1 MLIIGA
7 DEVGRGSL
15 AGPVTVGAVMAPEE
29 LSGMNVTDSKKLTA
43 GQRRAIDA
51 TLRAYPGIKF
61 ALASRPASDIDKH
74 GIAECL
80 KQCFAEVVQKMMIAA
95 NGQKLRVQI
104 DGEAIKGFPFQ
115 ADYIVKG
122 DSKVWAIGAASI
134 IAKVWRDAYMDDLSL
149 NHRVY
154 GWDRNAGYGTPGH
167 TNAIRAHGLTEFHR
181 ATFCRAFTKPFVAA
195 ESEPA
200 ANIISDLFG

>member
-1 MLIIGA
+1 MMVIGA

-15 AGPVTVGAVMAPEE
+15 AGPVTVGAVLAPED
-29 LSGMNVTDSKKLTA
+29 LSGMNVRDSKKLTA

-61 ALASRPASDIDKH
+61 ALASRPASDIDKY

-95 NGQKLRVQI
+95 NGQKVRVLI

-115 ADYIVKG
+115 AEYDAQVEPLYADYYAKERYL
-122 DSKVWAIGAASI
+122 WAGCLAQVGAHYVEYLAQVDAHYVEYK
-134 IAKVWRDAYMDDLSL
+134 AKVDAIWADYYAKRDA
-149 NHRVY
+149 
-154 GWDRNAGYGTPGH
+154 
-167 TNAIRAHGLTEFHR
+167 
-181 ATFCRAFTKPFVAA
+181 
-195 ESEPA
+195 
-200 ANIISDLFG
+200 LFDEMFPWTLVEDALLKSVNS